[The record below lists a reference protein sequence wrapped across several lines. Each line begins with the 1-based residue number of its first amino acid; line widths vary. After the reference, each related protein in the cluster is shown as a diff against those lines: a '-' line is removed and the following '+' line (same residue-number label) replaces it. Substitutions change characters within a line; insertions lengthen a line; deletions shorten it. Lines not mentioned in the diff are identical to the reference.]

1 MSRISIRSRFA
12 AAAAAVALV
21 GGAALAT
28 ASPASGAAGGA
39 TIIRTDETG
48 AVVVCD
54 DGVLTVTS
62 GVFKVVVHETLTPS
76 GAYHLGVEGNA
87 QGVKAVA
94 PTGATYQLPG
104 GFRMEINA
112 TPGAT
117 VQNETDIFNVSRP
130 GERTQFHCPGRHS
143 HDRQRERQRHR
154 LRRPPHRNRELHSL
168 IASTSPSPKRA
179 GHVQRGRQLPPQ
191 APGRSAA
198 QKHRTTN
205 RNTPCA
211 CT

>member
-1 MSRISIRSRFA
+1 LRKARHKGEIMEMSRISIRSRFA

-54 DGVLTVTS
+54 DGVLNVTS

-117 VQNETDIFNVSRP
+117 VQNETDIFNVVGQGSAPNFTVR
-130 GERTQFHCPGRHS
+130 GVTHTTVNANGNVTASVDHLTATGNCIHS
-143 HDRQRERQRHR
+143 
-154 LRRPPHRNRELHSL
+154 
-168 IASTSPSPKRA
+168 
-179 GHVQRGRQLPPQ
+179 
-191 APGRSAA
+191 
-198 QKHRTTN
+198 
-205 RNTPCA
+205 
-211 CT
+211 